1 MPRPAFG
8 RLLEAARTHLLA
20 RGARPVPDAGRRT
33 FFRRA
38 GAGALGVVGTGLLLP
53 DDAWAATAERA
64 AAFGIT
70 PGTVVD
76 ARGRPVEA
84 RGAEPF
90 LGEIMM
96 CGWNFAARGWAL
108 CDGQVMA
115 ISANSALFSL
125 LGTIYGGDGR
135 TTFALPDL
143 RGRFPTQ
150 FGSGPGLTTHDI
162 GQRGGTESVTLTT
175 AQMPTHQHTLT
186 PQPVAAAVG
195 TLRSPV
201 GNVPAADPEGE
212 LTYAPPSAG
221 SGTFGG
227 AEAVTAMTGGSQSMS
242 IMPPFLAINFQI
254 ALQGVFPSR
263 S

>member
-1 MPRPAFG
+1 MPSPPFG
-8 RLLEAARTHLLA
+8 RLLEAARTHLLD
-20 RGARPVPDAGRRT
+20 RGARPAPDAGRRT

-53 DDAWAATAERA
+53 NEAWAATQERA
-64 AAFGIT
+64 AEFGIT
-70 PGTVVD
+70 PGSVVD
-76 ARGRPVEA
+76 AQGRPVAA
-84 RGAEPF
+84 RGAEPY

-96 CGWNFAARGWAL
+96 CGWNFAARGWAF
-108 CDGQVMA
+108 CNGQIMA
-115 ISANSALFSL
+115 ISQNSALYSL
-125 LGTIYGGDGR
+125 LGTIYGGDGQS
-135 TTFALPDL
+135 TFALPDL

-150 FGSGPGLTTHDI
+150 FGSGNGLTPHDI
-162 GQRGGTESVTLTT
+162 GQRGGTESVTVTT
-175 AQMPTHQHTLT
+175 AQMPAHQHAVT

-212 LTYAPPSAG
+212 LTYSPPSAG

-227 AEAVTAMTGGSQSMS
+227 AAATTAMAGGSQP
-242 IMPPFLAINFQI
+242 IQTMPPFLAINFQI
-254 ALQGVFPSR
+254 ALQGIFPSR